1 MEQYIHSFDIF
12 DACGHYQ
19 DPVPDIQ
26 DFIDDGWTV
35 KLITPITGKEDN
47 SSPTVAV
54 LVLFER
60 ETKKD

>member
-1 MEQYIHSFDIF
+1 MEQYIHSFDTT
-12 DACGHYQ
+12 DDWGRYN
-19 DPVPDIQ
+19 DPVPEIQ

-35 KLITPITGKEDN
+35 KSITPITGKYSN

-60 ETKKD
+60 ETKKS